1 MVRTAEHSGDNGVG
15 VARTT
20 KHLKKEQ
27 CQCSHGRCAHRQC
40 RRARCLLTSE
50 QAASPQAS
58 RCESRRGGRTFSAP
72 AEASG
77 LPFGQRPRAC
87 VVLPGCKAR
96 SHDDTA
102 IAWRRRLRGLLH
114 LHHPLRLDHS
124 SVLRVSRADLP
135 TLPHYQLIL
144 FHTEFFL
151 GLLPATTQHSF
162 PFREERD
169 RRLSVCP
176 ALGSL
181 HAEYGGLAL

>member
-27 CQCSHGRCAHRQC
+27 CQCSRGRCAHRQC

-77 LPFGQRPRAC
+77 LPFGQRPREC
-87 VVLPGCKAR
+87 VVLPPLAAHSR
-96 SHDDTA
+96 SRH
-102 IAWRRRLRGLLH
+102 IADA
-114 LHHPLRLDHS
+114 P
-124 SVLRVSRADLP
+124 
-135 TLPHYQLIL
+135 
-144 FHTEFFL
+144 
-151 GLLPATTQHSF
+151 
-162 PFREERD
+162 
-169 RRLSVCP
+169 
-176 ALGSL
+176 
-181 HAEYGGLAL
+181 